1 MGQNDF
7 LLRGNL
13 RFDIRILI
21 ALQPRQER
29 IYKEPKMKEC
39 YVDETYGAEKLNERE
54 YRYDKPEVAREM
66 VGTEKVTIT
75 RTYEGGQLE
84 KMERQKYPSD
94 REVGRIL
101 IDETV
106 EDTPK
111 DIRGKI
117 TDSSQKKETTATCK
131 DETGIHRTDVKDFE
145 RTHIREEQREHF
157 RRRRPEEQFLPEADR
172 LDSER
177 KVSLKQ
183 P

>member
-29 IYKEPKMKEC
+29 KYKEPKMKEC
-39 YVDETYGAEKLNERE
+39 YVDETYGAQKLNERE

-84 KMERQKYPSD
+84 KYPSD

-131 DETGIHRTDVKDFE
+131 DETVIHRTDVKDFE